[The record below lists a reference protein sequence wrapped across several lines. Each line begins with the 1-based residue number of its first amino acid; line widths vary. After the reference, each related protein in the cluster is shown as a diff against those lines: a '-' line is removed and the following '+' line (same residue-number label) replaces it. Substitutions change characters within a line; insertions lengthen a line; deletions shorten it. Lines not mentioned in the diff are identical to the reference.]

1 MKDLKRS
8 TVEWQSL
15 LLMTD
20 GSVTTLLEVLTGKPV
35 VVKTLLQQVVR
46 ADTERAAALDVEEG
60 DNINYRVVVLKND
73 DDDRPLIYAES
84 YTPIARVQKEFRQ
97 DLMKADIPIGRIL
110 TKRRIES
117 RREITRI
124 GTTANDELSDLFGVP
139 HNVPLL
145 SRTYDI
151 ISHGMVLIQITETF
165 PCNEFCTNN
174 CGGSLIVDGRE
185 RDPNWRYYAGAT
197 HRSAYP
203 QCRSSPLVTAF
214 S

>member
-1 MKDLKRS
+1 
-8 TVEWQSL
+8 
-15 LLMTD
+15 
-20 GSVTTLLEVLTGKPV
+20 
-35 VVKTLLQQVVR
+35 
-46 ADTERAAALDVEEG
+46 LDVEEG

-117 RREITRI
+117 RREIRRV
-124 GTTANDELSDLFGVP
+124 GTTSNDELSDLFGVP

-151 ISHGMVLIQITETF
+151 ISNGMVLIQITETF
-165 PCNEFCTNN
+165 PCTSFAQTAM
-174 CGGSLIVDGRE
+174 E
-185 RDPNWRYYAGAT
+185 RAP
-197 HRSAYP
+197 
-203 QCRSSPLVTAF
+203 
-214 S
+214 

>member
-1 MKDLKRS
+1 MKDPNVPLSKAQR
-8 TVEWQSL
+8 L

-46 ADTERAAALDVEEG
+46 ADTERAAALGVEDG

-84 YTPIARVQKEFRQ
+84 YTPIARVQKEFRH

-110 TKRRIES
+110 SQRRIES
-117 RREITRI
+117 RREIRSVAAI
-124 GTTANDELSDLFGVP
+124 SNDELSDLFGVP
-139 HNVPLL
+139 DNVPML

-151 ISHGMVLIQITETF
+151 ISHGMVLMQIIETF
-165 PCNEFCTNN
+165 PSTSF
-174 CGGSLIVDGRE
+174 
-185 RDPNWRYYAGAT
+185 A
-197 HRSAYP
+197 
-203 QCRSSPLVTAF
+203 QTAVEGP
-214 S
+214 

>member
-1 MKDLKRS
+1 MKDLNVPLSKAQR
-8 TVEWQSL
+8 L

-73 DDDRPLIYAES
+73 DDRPLIYAES
-84 YTPIARVQKEFRQ
+84 YTPIARAQKEFRH

-110 TKRRIES
+110 TQRRIES
-117 RREITRI
+117 RREIRRVD
-124 GTTANDELSDLFGVP
+124 TTSNDELSDLFGVP
-139 HNVPLL
+139 HNVLLL

-151 ISHGMVLIQITETF
+151 ISHGMVLMRITETF
-165 PCNEFCTNN
+165 PSTSFVKNAVE
-174 CGGSLIVDGRE
+174 G
-185 RDPNWRYYAGAT
+185 P
-197 HRSAYP
+197 
-203 QCRSSPLVTAF
+203 
-214 S
+214 

>member
-1 MKDLKRS
+1 MKDLKVPLS
-8 TVEWQSL
+8 KWQRL

-20 GSVTTLLEVLTGKPV
+20 GSVTTLLEVLTGKPI

-84 YTPIARVQKEFRQ
+84 YTPIARVQKEFRH

-110 TKRRIES
+110 TQRRIES
-117 RREITRI
+117 RREIRKVN
-124 GTTANDELSDLFGVP
+124 TTSNDELSDLFGVA
-139 HNVPLL
+139 HDVPLL

-151 ISHGMVLIQITETF
+151 ISHGMVLIRITETF
-165 PCNEFCTNN
+165 PSTSFAQTTVED
-174 CGGSLIVDGRE
+174 L
-185 RDPNWRYYAGAT
+185 
-197 HRSAYP
+197 
-203 QCRSSPLVTAF
+203 
-214 S
+214 

>member
-1 MKDLKRS
+1 MKDPNIPLSK
-8 TVEWQSL
+8 WQRL

-73 DDDRPLIYAES
+73 DDNRPLIYAAS
-84 YTPIARVQKEFRQ
+84 YTPIARVQKEFRH

-110 TKRRIES
+110 TQRRIES
-117 RREITRI
+117 RREIRKVDSTS
-124 GTTANDELSDLFGVP
+124 NDELSDLFGVA
-139 HNVPLL
+139 HDVPLL

-151 ISHGMVLIQITETF
+151 ISHGMVLIRITETF
-165 PCNEFCTNN
+165 PSTSFAQT
-174 CGGSLIVDGRE
+174 IVED
-185 RDPNWRYYAGAT
+185 
-197 HRSAYP
+197 
-203 QCRSSPLVTAF
+203 L
-214 S
+214 

>member
-1 MKDLKRS
+1 
-8 TVEWQSL
+8 
-15 LLMTD
+15 MTD

-73 DDDRPLIYAES
+73 DNDRPLIYAES
-84 YTPIARVQKEFRQ
+84 YTPIARVHKEFRH

-110 TKRRIES
+110 RKRRIES
-117 RREITRI
+117 RREIRRI
-124 GTTANDELSDLFGVP
+124 DTTSNDELSDLFGVP

-151 ISHGMVLIQITETF
+151 ISNGMVLIQIIETF
-165 PCNEFCTNN
+165 PCTSFAQTTVED
-174 CGGSLIVDGRE
+174 L
-185 RDPNWRYYAGAT
+185 
-197 HRSAYP
+197 
-203 QCRSSPLVTAF
+203 
-214 S
+214 